1 MRSLFVY
8 SLPLLLAACSTKT
21 EENKTTGE
29 PKKDSI
35 TVAKTDTVTIR
46 DCKVLYYNA
55 KSIDSTIMQKLDM
68 DMNLATKAIKAF
80 ADYAFYCESD
90 SLSPV
95 YLIKGAQIAI
105 SINNANQAKVLL
117 DRCISNYPKFRNKP
131 AAIFLLA
138 QMYDEQ
144 HLLNNEEEAKKLYEQ
159 LIFEYPRSEWA
170 ANAKGAI
177 KLMGKTDE
185 EIIKEFNEKNKKG
198 TK

>member
-1 MRSLFVY
+1 MRSLFIY
-8 SLPLLLAACSTKT
+8 SWPLLLAACSSKT
-21 EENKTTGE
+21 EESKTTNE

-35 TVAKTDTVTIR
+35 TAVTADTTTIR
-46 DCKVLYYNA
+46 DCNVLYRNA
-55 KSIDSTIMQKLDM
+55 ISIDSTIMKKLDM
-68 DMNLATKAIKAF
+68 DLSLATKAIKSF

-138 QMYDEQ
+138 QLYDEQ

>member
-8 SLPLLLAACSTKT
+8 SLPLFLAACSSKT
-21 EENKTTGE
+21 EENKITNE
-29 PKKDSI
+29 PKKDSV
-35 TVAKTDTVTIR
+35 TVATVDTTTNR
-46 DCKVLYYNA
+46 DCKVLYQNA
-55 KSIDSTIMQKLDM
+55 RSIDSTIMQKLDM
-68 DMNLATKAIKAF
+68 DLSLASKAIKAF
-80 ADYAFYCESD
+80 ADFAFYCESD
-90 SLSPV
+90 TLSPV

-138 QMYDEQ
+138 QLYDEQ

-159 LIFEYPRSEWA
+159 LIFEYPKSEWA
-170 ANAKGAI
+170 ANAKGAL

-185 EIIKEFNEKNKKG
+185 EIIQEFNKKNKKG
-198 TK
+198 T

>member
-8 SLPLLLAACSTKT
+8 SLPLFLVACSTKT
-21 EENKTTGE
+21 EENKITNE
-29 PKKDSI
+29 PKKDSV
-35 TVAKTDTVTIR
+35 TVAKVDTTTNR
-46 DCKVLYYNA
+46 DCKVLYHNA
-55 KSIDSTIMQKLDM
+55 RSIDSTIMQKLDM
-68 DMNLATKAIKAF
+68 DMSLASKAIKAF

-90 SLSPV
+90 TLSPV

-138 QMYDEQ
+138 QLYDEQ

-159 LIFEYPRSEWA
+159 LIFEYPKSEWA
-170 ANAKGAI
+170 ANAKGAL
-177 KLMGKTDE
+177 KLMGKTDQ
-185 EIIKEFNEKNKKG
+185 EIINEFNQKNKKG
-198 TK
+198 T